1 MWILR
6 FCFSLKALPQPGKG
20 HLYGCVPL
28 CMCIWAWR
36 RILRVNVLLQ
46 PAIGQSKSE
55 GPAAALDKP
64 IEPLSLSSS
73 SAWLMP
79 VLFITCGY
87 YYVTEGGMG
96 ASESRSSS
104 FKVKAPKLLA

>member
-1 MWILR
+1 M
-6 FCFSLKALPQPGKG
+6 
-20 HLYGCVPL
+20 
-28 CMCIWAWR
+28 
-36 RILRVNVLLQ
+36 NVLLQ

-55 GPAAALDKP
+55 GPNAALGKP
-64 IEPLSLSSS
+64 IEPSSLFSSF
-73 SAWLMP
+73 AWSMP

-87 YYVTEGGMG
+87 NYMTDGGRG